1 VSARGPISFDP
12 AISAASPIRYD
23 KRSISFRVGTWHF
36 AAASSSMCSAGAYT
50 FGESPDRGFETW
62 LIAQRQSFVG
72 IYPHEQTACE
82 WLRVRQRDVNNGAVA
97 SPAHLQAAL
106 FEHLQDCAVA
116 GQDFGDQLIET
127 GLARDR

>member
-1 VSARGPISFDP
+1 VLLMVTPSAVIVTP
-12 AISAASPIRYD
+12 ALGGVVLFVVLAALTALP
-23 KRSISFRVGTWHF
+23 TPP
-36 AAASSSMCSAGAYT
+36 A
-50 FGESPDRGFETW
+50 W